1 MDLSLLENR
10 DLSALP
16 EEVRT
21 ETETKTEIPRISLG
35 PLYYQDQGTEKSIE

>member
-21 ETETKTEIPRISLG
+21 ETTTEIPCISRR